1 MYIYSCLLACLL
13 IKLLQQMLQQIVHML
28 LFDTQISS
36 NIVCK
41 IPIAKASLQSEF
53 GYYYLLF
60 SGA

>member
-1 MYIYSCLLACLL
+1 
-13 IKLLQQMLQQIVHML
+13 MLQQIVHML

-60 SGA
+60 SGV